1 MAGDAFTNL
10 NTISLS
16 DNFRAWF
23 DKTNEIVETLNPVAV
38 YGITPGTGITVAINT
53 NGIATVGLSL
63 EDATTGD
70 TDFTGSL
77 TFSNEVRFTGLTLDV
92 SGATLFG
99 NVVRSVNGLT
109 GAVTIG
115 LTGINDPTTATGDII
130 IKAASA
136 TFEAYSLF
144 NGTNAGSSFSNM
156 PFRFAAS
163 GGMLLGG
170 QTGGSAGVHMFKN
183 GPLGSLQIAN
193 DGGTTLGSTISYLH
207 LKNLGYTGSDVAEYG
222 SQIFFGRVG
231 GGVTNSVGLVFR
243 GGGSTNGT
251 DAFDTSGPNLVID
264 QTLRRF
270 GLNGITAPLGTYH
283 LVTES
288 TSATSA
294 SDILLQDSGG
304 STIAIRTAISGS
316 TGEYEGLEGA
326 SSVTTARLSGFQ
338 DKNRL
343 RTVVKGSIP
352 SVGIELRHD
361 STESTNFSVLGQES
375 SGSSMSPVLT
385 VVNDG
390 TVSIGGINSTMFGS
404 TFGSLNLVS
413 GSLLLGGT
421 AGSTIAETGGLLT
434 LMSKGGTLTQK
445 NIFADSPNG
454 GSSTSVIS
462 NITFSGNVTDDMVL
476 DLRQSVNSNN
486 LEARNEEGADL
497 AGGDSEYAP
506 ANEDGTYLEF
516 VEYDASG
523 NKRYAVGNFDIQI
536 TMPSYLFVNE
546 LKSRRTG
553 DPAVESTQEIRS
565 VIGAIALIDQ
575 EKLLDVPS
583 SINLSDNAAN
593 QRVLLFSPNTGRNL
607 IHTDDFVSGSP
618 QQLTFNLRG
627 NCTTG
632 VRVALIVSKTHAVVG
647 QRVGAIYRSP
657 GSFSA
662 KFFNVE

>member
-38 YGITPGTGITVAINT
+38 YGITPGTGITIAINT

-99 NVVRSVNGLT
+99 NVVRSINGLT

-193 DGGTTLGSTISYLH
+193 EGGITLGSTISYLH
-207 LKNLGYTGSDVAEYG
+207 LKNLGYTGSDVSEYG

-283 LVTES
+283 LITES
-288 TSATSA
+288 SGATSV
-294 SDILLQDSGG
+294 SDILLQNTGG
-304 STIAIRTAISGS
+304 STIAIRTAIAGS
-316 TGEYEGLEGA
+316 TGEYVGLEGA
-326 SSVTTARLSGFQ
+326 SSITTARLSGFQ

-343 RTVVKGSIP
+343 RTVVKGSMP

-454 GSSTSVIS
+454 GSSTSVFT
-462 NITFSGNVTDDMVL
+462 NVTFSGTITDDMVM
-476 DLRQSVNSNN
+476 DLRGTDRGG
-486 LEARNEEGADL
+486 LEARNEDGVDISD
-497 AGGDSEYAP
+497 GGDGDFDAT
-506 ANEDGTYLEF
+506 NNDVTYLEF
-516 VEYDASG
+516 IEYDSSG
-523 NKRYAVGNFDIQI
+523 NKRYAVGNFEIDI
-536 TMPSYLFVNE
+536 TMPSYIFVNE
-546 LKSRRTG
+546 QKSTQG
-553 DPAVESTQEIRS
+553 DPTFGSLRS
-565 VIGAIALIDQ
+565 VIGAVALIDQ
-575 EKLLDVPS
+575 DKLESFPT
-583 SINLSDNAAN
+583 SINLRDTASN
-593 QRVLLFSPNTGRNL
+593 QRTVMFSPNTGKGML
-607 IHTDDFVSGSP
+607 HTDDLISGSP
-618 QQLTFNLRG
+618 QQITLSLRG
-627 NCTTG
+627 NCAEG
-632 VRVALIVSKTHAVVG
+632 VRVALITTKTHAVVG
-647 QRVGAIYRSP
+647 QRIGAIYRSP

>member
-38 YGITPGTGITVAINT
+38 YGITPGTGITIAINT

-454 GSSTSVIS
+454 GSSTSVFT
-462 NITFSGNVTDDMVL
+462 NVTFSGTITDDMVM
-476 DLRQSVNSNN
+476 DLRGTDRGG
-486 LEARNEEGADL
+486 LEARNEDGVDISD
-497 AGGDSEYAP
+497 GGDGDFDAT
-506 ANEDGTYLEF
+506 NNDVTYLEF
-516 VEYDASG
+516 IEYDSSG
-523 NKRYAVGNFDIQI
+523 NKRYAVGNFEIDI

-546 LKSRRTG
+546 QKSTQG
-553 DPAVESTQEIRS
+553 DPTFGSLRS
-565 VIGAIALIDQ
+565 VIGAVALIDQ
-575 EKLLDVPS
+575 DKLDSFPT
-583 SINLSDNAAN
+583 SINLRDTADN
-593 QRVLLFSPNTGRNL
+593 RRTVLFSPNTGRGML
-607 IHTDDFVSGSP
+607 HTDDLISGSP
-618 QQLTFNLRG
+618 QQITLSLRG
-627 NCTTG
+627 NCAEG
-632 VRVALIVSKTHAVVG
+632 VRVALITTKTHAVVG
-647 QRVGAIYRSP
+647 QRIGAIYRSP